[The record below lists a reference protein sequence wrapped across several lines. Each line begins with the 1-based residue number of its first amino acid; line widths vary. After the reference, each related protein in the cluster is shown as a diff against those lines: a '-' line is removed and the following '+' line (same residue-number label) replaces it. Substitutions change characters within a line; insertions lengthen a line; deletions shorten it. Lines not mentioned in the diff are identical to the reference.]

1 MAVMIV
7 RLINGDELIGDCEVN
22 ETGVRMKEPAQIHLG
37 MNPQTGKINVGFL
50 PYANLLKETSIH
62 LKADHIIYTGE
73 PIQDAYNQY
82 NTMFG
87 SGLVVAGPGSIDLKQ

>member
-7 RLINGDELIGDCEVN
+7 RLINGDELIGQCEDVHN
-22 ETGVRMKEPAQIHLG
+22 GVRIKEPAQIHLA

-50 PYANLLKETSIH
+50 PYAHLLKENYIH
-62 LKADHIIYTGE
+62 LKSDHILYIGE
-73 PIQDAYNQY
+73 PVQDAYNQY

-87 SGLVVAGPGSIDLKQ
+87 SGLVVAGPGDLGTK

>member
-22 ETGVRMKEPAQIHLG
+22 ESGIRMKEPAQIHFS
-37 MNPQTGKINVGFL
+37 MNPQTGKVNVGFL
-50 PYANLLKETSIH
+50 PYANLLKENHIS
-62 LKADHIIYTGE
+62 LKSDHIIYTGE
-73 PIQDAYNQY
+73 PMQEAYNQY

-87 SGLVVAGPGSIDLKQ
+87 SGLVVAGPGDLSVK